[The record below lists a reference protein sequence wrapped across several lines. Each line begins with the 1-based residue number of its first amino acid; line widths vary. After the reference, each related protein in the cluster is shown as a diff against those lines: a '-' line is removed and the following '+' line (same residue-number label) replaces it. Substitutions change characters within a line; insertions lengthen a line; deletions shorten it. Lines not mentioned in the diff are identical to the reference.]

1 MRCKKCGAKID
12 LEDRYCPECGAKL
25 YDAPKRGRV
34 ADHVAE
40 DLGGDTTSLGG
51 HVRADDLAGGAG
63 WDAGRAAGG
72 SASGTGNKSALKV
85 ILLIFLIVIIFVAV
99 AFFGLAQLREYAI
112 SEIVE
117 HFGVSEEDGFGET
130 CERIL
135 GELRAEDIIP
145 EDWVFV
151 EDYSSGAWGDPKTI
165 KSFFYIDEDKYE
177 EYEHYWLEG
186 IDASKYYDGMNDDLR
201 ENGDWVFHM
210 IEIQL
215 LTYSDEV
222 EYNDILLES
231 DTPYYLVSI
240 YDKASYFC
248 KVKEMSN
255 GFSISPV
262 ADYDEESLTKK
273 MICTEG
279 AGSGEEGAADI
290 LVMWEVSPE
299 DEEE

>member
-25 YDAPKRGRV
+25 YVGPARGR
-34 ADHVAE
+34 
-40 DLGGDTTSLGG
+40 
-51 HVRADDLAGGAG
+51 
-63 WDAGRAAGG
+63 G

-186 IDASKYYDGMNDDLR
+186 IDASK
-201 ENGDWVFHM
+201 
-210 IEIQL
+210 
-215 LTYSDEV
+215 
-222 EYNDILLES
+222 
-231 DTPYYLVSI
+231 
-240 YDKASYFC
+240 
-248 KVKEMSN
+248 
-255 GFSISPV
+255 
-262 ADYDEESLTKK
+262 
-273 MICTEG
+273 
-279 AGSGEEGAADI
+279 
-290 LVMWEVSPE
+290 
-299 DEEE
+299 